1 MAAMFMT
8 PMFMQHVMLMWM
20 CSSWCQYSCDTPLSI
35 CCSWCQLF
43 MQRILIM
50 LLMVNGSFLFWFFQL
65 SSWETF
71 SSSLHSVCF
80 GPMPIIIIALGK
92 HFDYTQLLLCMLVTE
107 TNGLGLYWLGHSYF
121 FGAHLLSA
129 PARSYKKDAKVRGG
143 SGGDRAACQGGF
155 WGHNGRN
162 ESTICSK
169 SSHCLTAT
177 KKWPIFWRD
186 DLRSSWQ
193 WSSTLTRLSRTVL
206 GLHVSPITCQC
217 FNLCNSGV
225 ACFQGTIKRPGKV
238 TGLMHECQNNIMNEN
253 LGMEH
258 VTLISLASMI
268 MTDMIFISNHGL
280 TNFSA

>member
-1 MAAMFMT
+1 MMRTVHAT
-8 PMFMQHVMLMWM
+8 L
-20 CSSWCQYSCDTPLSI
+20 
-35 CCSWCQLF
+35 
-43 MQRILIM
+43 M
-50 LLMVNGSFLFWFFQL
+50 LLMVNGSFLFWLFQL

-71 SSSLHSVCF
+71 SSSLHSVIWPHADHYNSF
-80 GPMPIIIIALGK
+80 GETLWLHSIASEA
-92 HFDYTQLLLCMLVTE
+92 LLCMLVTE
-107 TNGLGLYWLGHSYF
+107 TNGLGLYWLGHSFF

-129 PARSYKKDAKVRGG
+129 PARSYKKNAKVRGG

-186 DLRSSWQ
+186 DLRSTWQ

-238 TGLMHECQNNIMNEN
+238 TGLMNECQNNIMNEN